1 MPFIHEALAQST
13 PPAPG
18 AGTTATTQ
26 APTGVPMGAPPQP
39 GPLSMIMPF
48 GLMFLVIYFLIIR
61 PQQKKIKQQQEL
73 LSKLQHGDEVIT
85 NAGIFGKVTGLTD
98 KVVTVEI
105 ADNVRIKVLR
115 SQIATIN
122 PDLSKIDATKS
133 TELGA
138 R

>member
-1 MPFIHEALAQST
+1 MALIHEALAQST

-18 AGTTATTQ
+18 GATTATTQ
-26 APTGVPMGAPPQP
+26 TPVGAPPQP
-39 GPLSMIMPF
+39 GPLSMLMPF

-61 PQQKKIKQQQEL
+61 PQQKKIKAHQET
-73 LSKLQHGDEVIT
+73 LSKLQHGDEIIT
-85 NAGIFGKVTGLTD
+85 NAGIFGKVTGITD

-105 ADNVRIKVLR
+105 ADNVRVKVLR

-133 TELGA
+133 PEQLGA